1 MNDQKRENLLNLALD
16 ATDAER
22 AASSSLG
29 TGYDFSTGTWEVI
42 VRYQGDISFLEESG
56 VRITYLLFQY
66 AILLLPEQLMDDVT
80 NLPQIT
86 YMEKP
91 KRLFFA
97 DFAGRSISCIH
108 SLQEGPRGLFGDGT
122 LLACIDSG
130 VDYTHPAFRNAD
142 GSSRLLALWDQTIPG
157 SPPEGYPLG
166 TLYTR
171 QQINEALNA
180 ADSAER
186 NRMVP
191 SRDTSGHGTA
201 VLGIAAGGG
210 GSERGGGEDSLYRGV
225 APKAAL
231 LAVKKMFAAA
241 RRLEGGG
248 SLTILATLPEDAQ
261 IADAC
266 RELSAAANAV
276 VYLSAEIAASGIIPA
291 VDFTRSFS
299 RRADA
304 LYGAGG
310 KARADALLALA
321 REGGTARVL
330 KELEKETGAEES
342 AHKEG

>member
-1 MNDQKRENLLNLALD
+1 MAEEGKDAVVFIDSLAALIQ
-16 ATDAER
+16 AL
-22 AASSSLG
+22 ASG
-29 TGYDFSTGTWEVI
+29 T
-42 VRYQGDISFLEESG
+42 
-56 VRITYLLFQY
+56 
-66 AILLLPEQLMDDVT
+66 
-80 NLPQIT
+80 
-86 YMEKP
+86 
-91 KRLFFA
+91 
-97 DFAGRSISCIH
+97 
-108 SLQEGPRGLFGDGT
+108 QEG
-122 LLACIDSG
+122 
-130 VDYTHPAFRNAD
+130 NA
-142 GSSRLLALWDQTIPG
+142 Q
-157 SPPEGYPLG
+157 
-166 TLYTR
+166 
-171 QQINEALNA
+171 
-180 ADSAER
+180 
-186 NRMVP
+186 
-191 SRDTSGHGTA
+191 
-201 VLGIAAGGG
+201 
-210 GSERGGGEDSLYRGV
+210 
-225 APKAAL
+225 AAL